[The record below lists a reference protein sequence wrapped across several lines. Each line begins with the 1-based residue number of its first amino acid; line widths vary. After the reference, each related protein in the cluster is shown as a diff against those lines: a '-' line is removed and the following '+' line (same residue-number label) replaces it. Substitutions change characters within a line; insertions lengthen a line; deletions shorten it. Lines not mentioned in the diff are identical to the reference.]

1 MYKLIFMENCMNTFG
16 LIWFLVF
23 FRSAPPTPPSFVSM
37 RNHSSITQGMCN
49 DFMILMRNR
58 NYCLVLGSFALI
70 FFSYN
75 AIGVNLALLF

>member
-1 MYKLIFMENCMNTFG
+1 
-16 LIWFLVF
+16 
-23 FRSAPPTPPSFVSM
+23 M